1 LNRRLAG
8 PQSRY
13 GGGGRQIQSQK
24 QECKHKRIIRLEKSI
39 RETDMRMETTRMK
52 KREIKQYMERQG
64 IGKIMNQLIS
74 AEKGKAMIIRSE
86 SYCAVQ
92 IK

>member
-1 LNRRLAG
+1 
-8 PQSRY
+8 
-13 GGGGRQIQSQK
+13 
-24 QECKHKRIIRLEKSI
+24 
-39 RETDMRMETTRMK
+39 MRMETTRMK